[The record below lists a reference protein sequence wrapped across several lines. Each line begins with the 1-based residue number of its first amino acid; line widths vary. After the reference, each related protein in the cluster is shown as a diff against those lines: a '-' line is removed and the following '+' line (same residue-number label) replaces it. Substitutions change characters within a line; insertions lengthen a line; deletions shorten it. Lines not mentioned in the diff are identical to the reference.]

1 MIKQLLSIL
10 LFFMTACTVTAQ
22 SEASS
27 KINTSADAWI
37 KKYATQF
44 TVYKDTVV
52 TLDSTESAEVIFDF
66 TKSVDYK
73 LGVVLSGEV
82 NATLQVEDGGIGAEV
97 YAAGVKDALGNTIAE
112 SMLNIQ
118 DNSPLNIKVITL
130 SAGIGLPCRYI
141 VLKKK

>member
-1 MIKQLLSIL
+1 MMKHLLPIFL
-10 LFFMTACTVTAQ
+10 LFLSLFNVNAQ

-27 KINTSADAWI
+27 KIKASADAWI
-37 KKYATQF
+37 NKYATQF

-130 SAGIGLPCRYI
+130 NAGIGLPCRYI

>member
-82 NATLQVEDGGIGAEV
+82 NATLQVERWRHRRRSVRCGRKRRARKYNSRV
-97 YAAGVKDALGNTIAE
+97 YVEHTRQLTT
-112 SMLNIQ
+112 Q
-118 DNSPLNIKVITL
+118 H
-130 SAGIGLPCRYI
+130 
-141 VLKKK
+141 